1 MNKKIRVAIIGYG
14 NVGKYAVQ
22 AVQSAPDMDLAG
34 VVQSPYSQ
42 VKPPELEDVPYVSAI
57 DELEAIQAALLCIPS
72 RSVPDCAQDI
82 LSRGINTVDCYD
94 IHNNIADLRQELQ
107 TSAEKHHAVA
117 VVSAG
122 WDPGTDSMIRCMFEL
137 MTPRGVSY
145 TNFGPGMSMGHS
157 VAVKAIPGVE
167 DALSMTV
174 PAGAG
179 IHRRMVY
186 VQLKPGVNFQA
197 IEKAI
202 KKDPYFVNDETHVKQ
217 VSDVKQLINV
227 GHGVH
232 IERKGV
238 SGQTHNQLLQYSM
251 NVNNP
256 ALTSQIMV
264 SAARASLK
272 QAPGAYT
279 IIQIPLIDF
288 LYGDPDQIIS
298 QLV

>member
-1 MNKKIRVAIIGYG
+1 MSNKIRVAIIGYG

-22 AVQSAPDMDLAG
+22 AVQTAPDMELAG
-34 VVQSPYSQ
+34 VVQVPFSQ
-42 VKPPELEDVPYVSAI
+42 VKPPELDDVPYVSSI

-72 RSVPDCAQDI
+72 RSVPDCAPDI
-82 LSRGINTVDCYD
+82 LNRGINTVDCYD
-94 IHNNIADLRQELQ
+94 IHNGIADLRRELQ
-107 TSAEKHHAVA
+107 TTAEKNHAVA
-117 VVSAG
+117 VVAAG

-137 MTPRGVSY
+137 MAPRGVSY

-157 VAVKAIPGVE
+157 VAVKALPGVE
-167 DALSMTV
+167 DALSMTM

-179 IHRRMVY
+179 IHRRIVY
-186 VQLKPGVNFQA
+186 VQLKPGVNFED
-197 IEKAI
+197 IEQAI
-202 KKDPYFVNDETHVKQ
+202 KKDPYFINDETHVEQ
-217 VSDVKQLINV
+217 VADVKQLLNM
-227 GHGVH
+227 GHGVL

-264 SAARASLK
+264 SAARASIK

-288 LYGDPDQIIS
+288 VYGEPDQIINK
-298 QLV
+298 LV